1 DLRRQQPEAAVFGAK
16 LIVDCEFQRRTVH
29 DSQILRRGLV
39 QGNSTVT
46 EGKPKKFN
54 LTHWY
59 ARHNFVLLSA
69 LYFVLCRYL
78 TKHKVQSTKI
88 CGRLRGKPANQT
100 SHHTLDLNSFRSLD
114 KDRLE
119 LRVGRFETN
128 KLRLAVK
135 LFHRCIVA
143 IDKRNY
149 HLSVLCSFL

>member
-1 DLRRQQPEAAVFGAK
+1 STSLNATLDINLSLRR
-16 LIVDCEFQRRTVH
+16 
-29 DSQILRRGLV
+29 
-39 QGNSTVT
+39 
-46 EGKPKKFN
+46 
-54 LTHWY
+54 
-59 ARHNFVLLSA
+59 
-69 LYFVLCRYL
+69 
-78 TKHKVQSTKI
+78 
-88 CGRLRGKPANQT
+88 KPANQT

-149 HLSVLCSFL
+149 HLSVLCSFLRRDDDDVAILDVFVDHRFAAYAQGKCTSVPLHVFGYGDSVVAENCLNRLARSHGSQ